1 MICVRRNCLLTNT
14 FFNLTFWTWMDCS
27 LQYWHKRLQ
36 TVWGVSVLCINW
48 NGFTLKT
55 CQLIPSWQEETHRD
69 GFRLR
74 EKGVGCMQTSSCM
87 TVLFSMGR
95 CMCVQKGTPPPPPP
109 LCCFTLGQV
118 GGQPRYAPFHLC
130 IMFASESLLRFGIY
144 LFPSLTQNLLNE
156 FRVRWFMVFRAATNS
171 IFIIS

>member
-1 MICVRRNCLLTNT
+1 MDGLFFAVLTQEATDCLRSLCFMYKLKWFYTQNLSINSKLTRRNPPWWFSAARERGGLHADQQLHDR
-14 FFNLTFWTWMDCS
+14 FIF
-27 LQYWHKRLQ
+27 Y
-36 TVWGVSVLCINW
+36 G
-48 NGFTLKT
+48 TLYVCT
-55 CQLIPSWQEETHRD
+55 
-69 GFRLR
+69 
-74 EKGVGCMQTSSCM
+74 KGN
-87 TVLFSMGR
+87 
-95 CMCVQKGTPPPPPP
+95 PPPP

>member
-95 CMCVQKGTPPPPPP
+95 CMCVQKGTPPPPPTVLLYTRASWRTAP
-109 LCCFTLGQV
+109 LCAISSLHHVCIRIPAEIWHLLV
-118 GGQPRYAPFHLC
+118 SQPYAKPFKWIQGPL
-130 IMFASESLLRFGIY
+130 
-144 LFPSLTQNLLNE
+144 
-156 FRVRWFMVFRAATNS
+156 V
-171 IFIIS
+171 